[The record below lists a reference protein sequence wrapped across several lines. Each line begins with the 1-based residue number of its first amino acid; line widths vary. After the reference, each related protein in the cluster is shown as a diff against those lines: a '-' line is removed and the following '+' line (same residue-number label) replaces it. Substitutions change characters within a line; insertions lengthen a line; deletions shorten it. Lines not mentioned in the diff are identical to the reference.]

1 MFGKSSTFQ
10 IPGAKSNERE
20 LAFSE
25 ARDFEIYNELNQ
37 IAEEIERCRSSI

>member
-10 IPGAKSNERE
+10 IPGAGNNERE

-25 ARDFEIYNELNQ
+25 AKDYEIFTELNQ
-37 IAEEIERCRSSI
+37 IAEEIERCRASL